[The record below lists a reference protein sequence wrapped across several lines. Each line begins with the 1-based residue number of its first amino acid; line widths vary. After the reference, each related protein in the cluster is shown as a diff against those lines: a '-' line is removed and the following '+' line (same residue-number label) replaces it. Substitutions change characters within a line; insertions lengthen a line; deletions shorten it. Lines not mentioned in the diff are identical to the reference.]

1 MRLFLIMITAVAVAS
16 TIPMAGCATPSAGID
31 HPSVISKQKLGAVK
45 SGASQEDVVLALG
58 EPESRLV
65 ADDGETLFFKD
76 VNLDS
81 VWVQFGK
88 DGKVTSWK
96 WSE

>member
-1 MRLFLIMITAVAVAS
+1 MITAAVVAS
-16 TIPMAGCATPSAGID
+16 VASMSGCATPSAGID
-31 HPSVISKQKLGAVK
+31 HPSVISKRKIGVVK
-45 SGASQEDVVLALG
+45 SGASQEEVVLALG

-76 VNLDS
+76 VNLSS

-88 DGKVTSWK
+88 DGKVTSWE
-96 WSE
+96 WFE